1 MSQNNSLQRFVG
13 WWRDHWLFGAV
24 LLGTVAFLL
33 FRVGYR
39 TFWMDETMVLNYL
52 HFSVKDF
59 LLEYWYHP
67 DNHPPLYY
75 LLVLLVSKVLPWT
88 MLSIRLMSILSGIGC
103 ITVVYIL
110 SLRVSGEKTTAA
122 LAAGFTAFSSYF
134 ILIAQMARYHSLA
147 AFVALLALYYFY
159 RVYQEGNAVRAWY
172 GYLIAL
178 LLVVY
183 VDYPHAIYIGCA
195 TNALYLYAL
204 IRRRSVPKFSSWI
217 IGQAAVA
224 LASMP
229 VLWLLYNRIV
239 IQGDGGWTDM
249 NLLHNSWLHI
259 AAGMIFHGYVFFFG
273 ENIFP
278 WNWPIMFLGSIV
290 FLGFIVGA
298 WQLKRTSRWSDN
310 RWFIIGLSLVLI
322 VMNTFFMNKADA
334 RYNFIVYPKFGFVA
348 YPLFVISGV
357 FLISAL
363 HSARVRFALFVAW
376 GIVAATGLWHF
387 YRAEN
392 YINASYFRTF
402 NAFEFVESHSLPG
415 DLLAITPDASLG
427 TYNMYVS
434 SYFKR
439 LMPLPYE
446 RVQTVPAHARVWFFS
461 TGSDGP
467 EETVTPLSR
476 IPVGYTVLEQYDSV
490 PLDPTLVY
498 WKERILHRPSYQY
511 KYTVFLLQKL

>member
-1 MSQNNSLQRFVG
+1 
-13 WWRDHWLFGAV
+13 
-24 LLGTVAFLL
+24 
-33 FRVGYR
+33 
-39 TFWMDETMVLNYL
+39 
-52 HFSVKDF
+52 
-59 LLEYWYHP
+59 
-67 DNHPPLYY
+67 
-75 LLVLLVSKVLPWT
+75 
-88 MLSIRLMSILSGIGC
+88 
-103 ITVVYIL
+103 
-110 SLRVSGEKTTAA
+110 
-122 LAAGFTAFSSYF
+122 
-134 ILIAQMARYHSLA
+134 
-147 AFVALLALYYFY
+147 
-159 RVYQEGNAVRAWY
+159 
-172 GYLIAL
+172 
-178 LLVVY
+178 VY

-363 HSARVRFALFVAW
+363 HSARVRFELFVAW

-427 TYNMYVS
+427 TYNRYVS

-439 LMPLPYE
+439 LMPLPHE